1 MLLHTLKQIFVRD
14 LSKLKEEISLYNS
27 ESKIWEIDG
36 NISNSG
42 GNLCLHLIGN
52 LNTYIGKD
60 LGKIDYTRQRDLEF
74 SLKNIPKKELLEKL
88 DDTISRIERALD
100 NFSENEVTQ
109 PFPYIVL
116 GNETTIEYFL
126 IHLATHLSYH
136 LGQINYHRRLI
147 DDATN

>member
-1 MLLHTLKQIFVRD
+1 MLLQTLKQIFVRD
-14 LSKLKEEISLYNS
+14 LSQLKEEISLYNS

-60 LGKIDYTRQRDLEF
+60 LGKIDYKRERTLEF
-74 SLKNIPKKELLEKL
+74 SLKNVPKKELLEKL
-88 DDTISRIERALD
+88 DDTISRIEHALD
-100 NFSENEVTQ
+100 NFPENEVTQ

-126 IHLATHLSYH
+126 IHLAAHLSYH

-147 DDATN
+147 DG